1 MKHAPEGHVA
11 TESDAAYL
19 PLQRNE
25 MGLRVIYRCYLQNCQ
40 EGILQDEGALARF
53 LEVMPTEIGMTKVSA
68 PLVVPVASD
77 KTPYVGYSGC
87 IVISTSH
94 VAFHSYP
101 EVARM
106 EILIYSCETFD
117 RAHATEFARQY
128 FGATG
133 ADTTFTEEWVL
144 MHAPLGSGEEALA

>member
-1 MKHAPEGHVA
+1 MEK
-11 TESDAAYL
+11 
-19 PLQRNE
+19 
-25 MGLRVIYRCYLQNCQ
+25 RVIYRCYLLNCRD
-40 EGILQDEGALARF
+40 GILTDEDALSRF

-101 EVARM
+101 EFARM
-106 EILIYSCETFD
+106 EILIYSCQTFD
-117 RAHATEFARQY
+117 SARATEFARQY

-133 ADTTFTEEWVL
+133 ADTIFTEEQVMWPV
-144 MHAPLGSGEEALA
+144 PLTNGEEALT